1 MFIVFVRNGNSIK
14 QSHSK
19 TVTMSLYP
27 RPPETQGGRKK
38 LVRTEWKRHKKK
50 WDIYIENS
58 KHVVTK
64 IASEKLKFTCYNW
77 EKGSEILSVI
87 KSLSQSILDCNPL
100 VYEMLTVL
108 VIILGIQF
116 LGTLGIAF
124 KLFAEHSNTRLQIM
138 KRVPR
143 SWLPDQSVSLQYCWR
158 CKQSTKVLFPEAES
172 AAKSPRKS

>member
-124 KLFAEHSNTRLQIM
+124 KLFAEHSATDHETGSQVLAARPECFSPILLTMQAIN
-138 KRVPR
+138 
-143 SWLPDQSVSLQYCWR
+143 QSVISRGGICRQIP
-158 CKQSTKVLFPEAES
+158 S
-172 AAKSPRKS
+172 